1 MEKQRGSTSCPW
13 PSPGRESWVSKLL
26 LLSLLS
32 HISCYRCKFLM
43 EWERDVLYYGLSYV
57 FLHLYSFLLCSHVK
71 DYPGITPHSWAL
83 PGSRMQD
90 PGSRNLWG
98 EEPPT
103 SSSTPCWLPSFPTL
117 PWWENLHYGN
127 WQMLQFRALLSTSSK
142 AFIKHLFHSDVFA
155 LWKHYFRRLSLLLRR
170 CLWLQ
175 RPMVDREGQEGNHRM
190 ASGWL

>member
-1 MEKQRGSTSCPW
+1 MSSTMASVMFSCICTLFFSAHMW
-13 PSPGRESWVSKLL
+13 KTILESLHIPG
-26 LLSLLS
+26 
-32 HISCYRCKFLM
+32 
-43 EWERDVLYYGLSYV
+43 
-57 FLHLYSFLLCSHVK
+57 LCQ
-71 DYPGITPHSWAL
+71 DPGCRI
-83 PGSRMQD
+83 QD

>member
-1 MEKQRGSTSCPW
+1 MVAIVILISLMEKQRGSTSCPW

-83 PGSRMQD
+83 PGSRIQESLGGRASHFLLHTLLAAFLPNTAMV
-90 PGSRNLWG
+90 RKFTLWKLANATVQG
-98 EEPPT
+98 
-103 SSSTPCWLPSFPTL
+103 
-117 PWWENLHYGN
+117 
-127 WQMLQFRALLSTSSK
+127 
-142 AFIKHLFHSDVFA
+142 FA
-155 LWKHYFRRLSLLLRR
+155 LHF
-170 CLWLQ
+170 LQ
-175 RPMVDREGQEGNHRM
+175 GIY
-190 ASGWL
+190 